1 MGYTRTQLKQARQAK
16 SNLEK
21 KIESKLELGLVI
33 LTGGVVVTLILGM
46 AAGTGALAG
55 LALSYVNLPPLIA
68 GGIIGSAMLLVGLI
82 KACFFSKTTNLNYIP
97 KGMSEKHEQI
107 LREYSNSTEYK
118 IKNYA
123 HTISSIGVSFGVG
136 AGLVAL
142 GFTSPAAI
150 GALTFVVSVIACIP
164 LNFLIDKVIESFF
177 PEGNKQPGSSVDSD
191 VKIVDGEIYKG
202 NKQSGSSVD
211 SDVKIVDGY
220 MYRRVF

>member
-1 MGYTRTQLKQARQAK
+1 MSYTREQLKEARQAK

-21 KIESKLELGLVI
+21 NIGSKLELAAGAIMI
-33 LTGGVVVTLILGM
+33 LTIALGM
-46 AAGTGALAG
+46 GAVIGALAG

-68 GGIIGSAMLLVGLI
+68 GGIIGSAILLVCYVI
-82 KACFFSKTTNLNYIP
+82 SACSCSKTANLNDIP
-97 KGMSEKHEQI
+97 EGMSKEHEQI
-107 LREYSNSTEYK
+107 LREYSNSAEYK

-164 LNFLIDKVIESFF
+164 LNFLIDKAIECFF

-191 VKIVDGEIYKG
+191 VKIVDG
-202 NKQSGSSVD
+202 
-211 SDVKIVDGY
+211 Y
-220 MYRRVF
+220 MCRKVF

>member
-1 MGYTRTQLKQARQAK
+1 MSYTREQLKEARKAK

-21 KIESKLELGLVI
+21 KFESKLELAITIVLA
-33 LTGGVVVTLILGM
+33 LGK
-46 AAGTGALAG
+46 AAVTGALAG

-150 GALTFVVSVIACIP
+150 GALTFVVGFAYDP

-191 VKIVDGEIYKG
+191 VKIVDGE
-202 NKQSGSSVD
+202 
-211 SDVKIVDGY
+211 
-220 MYRRVF
+220 MCRRIF

>member
-21 KIESKLELGLVI
+21 KIESKLELAIAGTI
-33 LTGGVVVTLILGM
+33 ITLTIALALGM
-46 AAGTGALAG
+46 AAVTGTLAG

-68 GGIIGSAMLLVGLI
+68 GGIIGSAMLLVCCVI
-82 KACFFSKTTNLNYIP
+82 SACSCSKTTNLNDIP
-97 KGMSEKHEQI
+97 EGMSEEHEQI
-107 LREYSNSTEYK
+107 LREYSNSAEYK

-123 HTISSIGVSFGVG
+123 RTISSIGVSFGVG

-164 LNFLIDKVIESFF
+164 LNFLIDKAIECFF

-191 VKIVDGEIYKG
+191 VKIVDGESILR
-202 NKQSGSSVD
+202 ND
-211 SDVKIVDGY
+211 
-220 MYRRVF
+220 R

>member
-1 MGYTRTQLKQARQAK
+1 MQAK

-21 KIESKLELGLVI
+21 KIESKLELAAGATI
-33 LTGGVVVTLILGM
+33 LTLTLGM

-68 GGIIGSAMLLVGLI
+68 GGIIGSAMLLVCCVI
-82 KACFFSKTTNLNYIP
+82 SACSFSKTTNLNDIP
-97 KGMSEKHEQI
+97 EGMSERYEQI
-107 LREYSNSTEYK
+107 LREYSNSAEYK

-150 GALTFVVSVIACIP
+150 GALTFVVGLIAYAP

-191 VKIVDGEIYKG
+191 VKIVDG
-202 NKQSGSSVD
+202 D
-211 SDVKIVDGY
+211 TC
-220 MYRRVF
+220 RRVF

>member
-1 MGYTRTQLKQARQAK
+1 MSYTREQLKEAMQAK

-21 KIESKLELGLVI
+21 KIESKLELAAGATI
-33 LTGGVVVTLILGM
+33 LTLTLGM

-68 GGIIGSAMLLVGLI
+68 GGIIGSAMLLVCCVI
-82 KACFFSKTTNLNYIP
+82 SACSFSKTTNLNDIP
-97 KGMSEKHEQI
+97 EGMSERYEQI
-107 LREYSNSTEYK
+107 LREYSNSAEYK

-150 GALTFVVSVIACIP
+150 GALTFVVGLIAYAP

-191 VKIVDGEIYKG
+191 VKIVDG
-202 NKQSGSSVD
+202 D
-211 SDVKIVDGY
+211 TC
-220 MYRRVF
+220 RRVF

>member
-1 MGYTRTQLKQARQAK
+1 MSYTREQLKEARQAK

-21 KIESKLELGLVI
+21 KFESKLELAAGTIVI
-33 LTGGVVVTLILGM
+33 LTIALGM
-46 AAGTGALAG
+46 GAVTGALAG

-82 KACFFSKTTNLNYIP
+82 KACFFSKTTNLNDIP
-97 KGMSEKHEQI
+97 EGMSKEHEQI
-107 LREYSNSTEYK
+107 LREYSNSAEYK

-123 HTISSIGVSFGVG
+123 NTISIIGVFFGVG

-164 LNFLIDKVIESFF
+164 LSFLIDKAIECFF
-177 PEGNKQPGSSVDSD
+177 PEGNRQPGSSVDGEIYKGNKQPGSSVDSD
-191 VKIVDGEIYKG
+191 VKIVDG
-202 NKQSGSSVD
+202 
-211 SDVKIVDGY
+211 DVC
-220 MYRRVF
+220 RRVF

>member
-1 MGYTRTQLKQARQAK
+1 MSYTREQLKEAMQAK

-33 LTGGVVVTLILGM
+33 LTRVVAVTLILGM
-46 AAGTGALAG
+46 AAVTGSLAG

-82 KACFFSKTTNLNYIP
+82 KACFFSKTTNLNDIP
-97 KGMSEKHEQI
+97 EGMSKEHEQI
-107 LREYSNSTEYK
+107 LREYSNSAEYK

-150 GALTFVVSVIACIP
+150 GALTFVVSMIP
-164 LNFLIDKVIESFF
+164 YISLSFLIDKAIECFF

-191 VKIVDGEIYKG
+191 VKIVG
-202 NKQSGSSVD
+202 
-211 SDVKIVDGY
+211 GY
-220 MYRRVF
+220 TCREVF

>member
-1 MGYTRTQLKQARQAK
+1 MSYTREELKEARQAK

-33 LTGGVVVTLILGM
+33 LTGVVGVTLILGM

-68 GGIIGSAMLLVGLI
+68 GGIIGSTMLLVCCVI
-82 KACFFSKTTNLNYIP
+82 SACSFSKTTNLNDIP
-97 KGMSEKHEQI
+97 EGMSERYEQI
-107 LREYSNSTEYK
+107 LREYSNSAEYK

-150 GALTFVVSVIACIP
+150 GALTFVVGLIAYAP
-164 LNFLIDKVIESFF
+164 LNFLLDKVIESFF

-191 VKIVDGEIYKG
+191 VKIVDGIRAGEYFK
-202 NKQSGSSVD
+202 K
-211 SDVKIVDGY
+211 
-220 MYRRVF
+220 R

>member
-1 MGYTRTQLKQARQAK
+1 MGYTRIQLKQAMQAK

-21 KIESKLELGLVI
+21 KIGSKLELAAGTIVI
-33 LTGGVVVTLILGM
+33 LTIALGM
-46 AAGTGALAG
+46 GAVTGALAG

-68 GGIIGSAMLLVGLI
+68 GGIIGSAMLLVCCVI
-82 KACFFSKTTNLNYIP
+82 SACSFSKTTNLNDIP
-97 KGMSEKHEQI
+97 EGMSEEHEQI
-107 LREYSNSTEYK
+107 LREYSNSAEYK

-164 LNFLIDKVIESFF
+164 LSFLIDKAIECFF
-177 PEGNKQPGSSVDSD
+177 PEGNRQPGSSVDGEIYKGNKQPGSSVDSD
-191 VKIVDGEIYKG
+191 VKIVG
-202 NKQSGSSVD
+202 
-211 SDVKIVDGY
+211 GY
-220 MYRRVF
+220 TCREVF